1 VIELSHADELSWSDV
16 SGHRQGPI
24 RFKRLLQG
32 EPGSPGNFEL
42 SVIRSGVGYYT
53 PRHRHNFDQVR
64 LGLSGRFNYSP
75 KRDLEA
81 GQVGYFPEGT
91 FYGPQESPEE
101 TRVLLLQFGGASGSG
116 FMSYDQLTAGYEA
129 LRGQGRF
136 DGGVFRR
143 ADGAGRA
150 NQDGSEAVWEHVNGR
165 PVRYPA
171 PRYEE
176 PVLMRP
182 ESFAW
187 RPVESESGVTERRLG
202 SFSECDTELAFVALE
217 AGARHRVP
225 EQGDWL
231 LFCTGGA
238 GRVGDRPWRAH
249 SALRAPDGSAASL
262 SADEASELFAIRLP
276 ALEKSARPSRA
287 Q

>member
-1 VIELSHADELSWSDV
+1 VIELRHADELTWTDV

-42 SVIRSGVGYYT
+42 SVIRSGVGYHT

-64 LGLSGRFNYSP
+64 FGLSGRFNYSP
-75 KRDLEA
+75 RRDLEA

-101 TRVLLLQFGGASGSG
+101 THVLLLQFGGASGSG

-129 LRGQGRF
+129 LRAEGSF
-136 DGGVFRR
+136 EGGVFRR
-143 ADGAGRA
+143 AGGGGRA
-150 NQDGSEAVWEHVNGR
+150 NQDGYEAVWEHVNGR
-165 PVRYPA
+165 LVSYPPARYD
-171 PRYEE
+171 E

-182 ESFAW
+182 QSFAW
-187 RPVESESGVTERRLG
+187 QPLASEAGVAARRLG
-202 SFSECDTELAFVALE
+202 SFSECCTELAFLALA
-217 AGARHRVP
+217 AGAHHRVP
-225 EQGDWL
+225 EDGDWL

-238 GRVGDRPWRAH
+238 GRVGERSWRAQ
-249 SALRAPDGSAASL
+249 SALRVPSGAAAVLAADAP
-262 SADEASELFAIRLP
+262 SELFAIRLP
-276 ALEKSARPSRA
+276 GLDKVTGPRA
-287 Q
+287 